1 MSPTPKTWGRAR
13 PRCEATGS
21 HVPRAILTKESPTQ
35 RFMRRPKRVLL
46 GVALTLLGLASAG
59 SARADS
65 KIYQDL
71 LRSTGLVEVPDPDG
85 SVTYGTCWVVDR
97 RLGLAL
103 TARHVVGDAAEAVVY
118 FPAYRDGAAVTE
130 LDHYHRQVAAVRGR
144 VARRDVARDL
154 ALLRLDPLP
163 DHVRAIP
170 LAAQS
175 AGPGDAV
182 HAVGNSGVRAG
193 KLWRYTA
200 GKVRSVYHARI
211 RQGTGQV
218 EARVV
223 ETQSPFNPGDSGAP
237 LVNDRGDLVGVVIS
251 TETQTRLVSFNVDVR
266 EVRAFL
272 GAVVGAT
279 EAQTAADAPGADRQS
294 PPVQGSW
301 KVTLI
306 TREGEQLP
314 GECRFEADG
323 TFALTAQATAGPQ
336 TRRGRYSYA
345 NGVLLMAWDRFKV
358 REALHWVK
366 DRRFTFLSDEMLIFD
381 RQPDAG
387 AAAESPI
394 PDVSTGEHSLR
405 TTEKTGGP
413 RPPAE
418 GQPLANGPG
427 EPPPGSPVRPAE
439 EPGTNWVLASVL
451 IGAVWV
457 FLLFAIKVRGDR
469 NPTKS
474 TAARRW
480 GVEMDAPQGVP
491 QDRRQTGA

>member
-1 MSPTPKTWGRAR
+1 VR
-13 PRCEATGS
+13 
-21 HVPRAILTKESPTQ
+21 Q
-35 RFMRRPKRVLL
+35 FMRRPKRVLL
-46 GVALTLLGLASAG
+46 GMALTLLCLASAG

-71 LRSTGLVEVPDPDG
+71 LRSTGVVEVPDPDG

-118 FPAYRDGAAVTE
+118 FPAYQDGAAVTE

-144 VARRDVARDL
+144 VAHRDVRRDL
-154 ALLRLDPLP
+154 ALLRLDPVP
-163 DHVRAIP
+163 DHVQAIP

-211 RQGTGQV
+211 RQGTDQV
-218 EARVV
+218 EARIV
-223 ETQSPFNPGDSGAP
+223 ETQSPSNPGDRGAP

-251 TETQTRLVSFNVDVR
+251 TETQTRLVSFNVDVS

-272 GAVVGAT
+272 GEVVGAA
-279 EAQTAADAPGADRQS
+279 EAQPAADGPGADRPS

-306 TREGEQLP
+306 TLEGEQLP

-323 TFALTAQATAGPQ
+323 TFALTAQAAAGPQ

-358 REALHWVK
+358 RETLHWVK
-366 DRRFTFLSDEMLIFD
+366 DRRFTLLSDEMLIFD

-387 AAAESPI
+387 AAAESPL
-394 PDVSTGEHSLR
+394 PNVSASEHSLQ
-405 TTEKTGGP
+405 TTAKTGGP
-413 RPPAE
+413 RPATGE
-418 GQPLANGPG
+418 QPLANGPG
-427 EPPPGSPVRPAE
+427 GPPPSSPARPAE
-439 EPGTNWVLASVL
+439 ERDTNWVLASVL
-451 IGAVWV
+451 IGAVGV
-457 FLLFAIKVRGDR
+457 FLLLAIKVLGDR
-469 NPTKS
+469 HPAKS

-480 GVEMDAPQGVP
+480 EVEKDAPWGVP
-491 QDRRQTGA
+491 QDRCQTGA